1 MVLTW
6 ARHLRFSAFFHLPLK
21 KKKKKIIFGCAGS
34 SSLPKLFYSSGEQ
47 GLVLIVVA
55 GLLTAVAS
63 LVVEHRL

>member
-6 ARHLRFSAFFHLPLK
+6 ARHLRLCILSPPFKNK
-21 KKKKKIIFGCAGS
+21 KQKIIFGCAGS
-34 SSLPKLFYSSGEQ
+34 SSLPKLFCSCGEQ